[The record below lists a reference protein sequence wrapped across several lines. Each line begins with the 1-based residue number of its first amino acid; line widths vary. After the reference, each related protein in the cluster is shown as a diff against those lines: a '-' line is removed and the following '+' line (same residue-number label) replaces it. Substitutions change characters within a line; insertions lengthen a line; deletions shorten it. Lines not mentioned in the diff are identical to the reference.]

1 MEKVNA
7 TQQNK
12 PINYVIK
19 IKREI
24 NLKNNVNKTNIKYVS
39 NTRVEFN

>member
-1 MEKVNA
+1 MHIIMDKVNNV

-19 IKREI
+19 IKRELYI
-24 NLKNNVNKTNIKYVS
+24 AIILDRKK
-39 NTRVEFN
+39 